1 MEYPD
6 SITPEEFE
14 AYRAECDARSS
25 AEFRMRR
32 EMCGIEIAEIADAL
46 GVRLDTAK
54 RWENPNKGLPPSIR
68 AWAYVDERYGRL
80 MRAVEESVALV
91 EDMEDSFGRMPG
103 VRVAYRRAGMPTRG
117 GETVDDA
124 NRIAR
129 LAVAVMRVLGYDARV
144 EWADE
149 GAARLA
155 VDAPR
160 E

>member
-1 MEYPD
+1 MPD
-6 SITPEEFE
+6 LDSMTPDEFE

-25 AEFRMRR
+25 AEYRMRR
-32 EMCGIEIAEIADAL
+32 ELCGIEIAEIAEEL

-54 RWENPNKGLPPSIR
+54 RWENPKKGMPPSVR
-68 AWAYVDERYGRL
+68 AWAYVDERYEKI
-80 MRAVEESVALV
+80 MRAVDEAVSVV

-103 VRVAYRRAGMPTRG
+103 VRIAYRRANMPTRC

-129 LAVAVMRVLGYDARV
+129 LAVAVLRALGYDAQV

-149 GAARLA
+149 GAARMA
-155 VDAPR
+155 VEAPR